1 MLDMHNHYGL
11 TREPFTKNLTLDM
24 LHHHH
29 GHDEAAARIT
39 WCIREGAIGVI
50 TGEAGAGKTAA
61 ARAAIGG
68 IDRTRHHVIYI
79 ANPTTGVRGL
89 WFAIV
94 AATGSKPVMHT
105 AALAAQA
112 EHALAAEAEERG
124 RRPVLVID
132 EAHLLDTS
140 QLEILR
146 MMTNGEMDAAS
157 PCTIILLGQPTL
169 RRNIRNGQLASLDQR
184 ISVRYHLG
192 GMAEAET
199 PAYLRHHLHIA
210 GRDTPLFTDDA
221 VTLIHQVSRGYPR
234 TINNICRQALLAGW
248 ATRKTLIDDT
258 TTRTAISEVITDDD

>member
-61 ARAAIGG
+61 ARAATGG

-94 AATGSKPVMHT
+94 AATG
-105 AALAAQA
+105 
-112 EHALAAEAEERG
+112 ERQCLVT
-124 RRPVLVID
+124 RPV
-132 EAHLLDTS
+132 T
-140 QLEILR
+140 
-146 MMTNGEMDAAS
+146 
-157 PCTIILLGQPTL
+157 
-169 RRNIRNGQLASLDQR
+169 
-184 ISVRYHLG
+184 
-192 GMAEAET
+192 
-199 PAYLRHHLHIA
+199 
-210 GRDTPLFTDDA
+210 GR
-221 VTLIHQVSRGYPR
+221 
-234 TINNICRQALLAGW
+234 
-248 ATRKTLIDDT
+248 
-258 TTRTAISEVITDDD
+258 